1 MDDAA
6 CLRAVE
12 QGDEKALRTLHD
24 RHASWIYL
32 RLLRRCSDPDLADQA
47 TQDAFVAVWRNA
59 GSYRGEGEVTA
70 WMWGIAIRRL
80 IDLQRRSKPAPKVFA
95 RNEPSAEEEVLTDL
109 AYGPLGQVLEALR
122 PELLDVVR
130 ATVIDGLT
138 AREAGELLG
147 IPEGTVRT
155 RLMRARQQ
163 LREMVT

>member
-6 CLRAVE
+6 CLRGVE
-12 QGDEKALRTLHD
+12 KGDEEALRTLHE

-32 RLLRRCSDPDLADQA
+32 RLLRRCGNADLADEA
-47 TQDAFVAVWRNA
+47 TQDAFIAVWRNA

-80 IDLQRRSKPAPKVFA
+80 IDLQRRLKPRP
-95 RNEPSAEEEVLTDL
+95 RLSIRDEPSAEEEVLTGL
-109 AYGPLGQVLEALR
+109 AYGQFGSVLEALN
-122 PELLDVVR
+122 PDLLDVVR

-138 AREAGELLG
+138 AGEAGRLLG

>member
-12 QGDEKALRTLHD
+12 QGDERALSTLHE

-32 RLLRRCSDPDLADQA
+32 RLLRRCGDRDQADQA
-47 TQDAFVAVWRNA
+47 TQDAFIAVWRSA

-80 IDLQRRSKPAPKVFA
+80 IDLQRRLKPLPSLAV
-95 RNEPSAEEEVLTDL
+95 RDEPSAEDEVLTDL
-109 AYGPLGQVLEALR
+109 AYGQLGPVLETLT
-122 PELLDVVR
+122 PELVDVVR

-138 AREAGELLG
+138 AREAGQLLG

-163 LREMVT
+163 LRERVT